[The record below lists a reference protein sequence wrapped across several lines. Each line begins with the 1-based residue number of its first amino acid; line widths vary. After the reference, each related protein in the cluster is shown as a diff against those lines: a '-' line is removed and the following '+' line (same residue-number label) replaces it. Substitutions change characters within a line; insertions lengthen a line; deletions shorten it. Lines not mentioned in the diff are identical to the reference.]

1 MKKLLFYTVL
11 VVGIL
16 ALLGSCAKDDDDAS
30 TSTTSSCATDTTAS
44 GSITVGSETMSGVY
58 LTQCVDISSNAGQQ
72 IFPSDSKSG
81 KKAVVVTGDAAI
93 SEEFLIYTD
102 AACSTPSL
110 TWKQGRTNFTVG
122 SASGSNYAVT
132 YTASTLKIKP
142 STDAAKTIMDSL
154 ATSGGHS
161 WSFTV
166 GTETTVNEQ
175 GNTKYNLFYV
185 TSTAIKTGDADD
197 NATPS
202 ELDNIDITKSCQ

>member
-1 MKKLLFYTVL
+1 MKKTLIYFTLI
-11 VVGIL
+11 VGIT
-16 ALLGSCAKDDDDAS
+16 AIIGACNSEEDEEAS
-30 TSTTSSCATDTTAS
+30 TSSSSCATDTTAS
-44 GSITVGSETMSGVY
+44 GSITIGSETMSGVY

-142 STDAAKTIMDSL
+142 STDAAKTMMDSL